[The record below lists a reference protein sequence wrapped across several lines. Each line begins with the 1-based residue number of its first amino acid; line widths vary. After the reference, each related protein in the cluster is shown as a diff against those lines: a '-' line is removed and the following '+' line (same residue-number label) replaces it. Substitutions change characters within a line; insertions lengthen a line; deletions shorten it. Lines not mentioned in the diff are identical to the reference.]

1 MSKKSIYVIKYLTFS
16 FAPVFLLAVAM
27 STLLIVGAKSNNNT
41 FEIILALV
49 ISVATITALILYF
62 SINIILFLSMIKKQ
76 EQKYKTTFNDNNA
89 RIFAKHFS
97 WIVLSD
103 NWVFSPG
110 KFAIFQNDIKSA
122 SMGEA
127 YSEYKSGVIYPVK
140 IKTFSGKVYKLK
152 LKSQQEARTLKKWS
166 RR

>member
-1 MSKKSIYVIKYLTFS
+1 
-16 FAPVFLLAVAM
+16 
-27 STLLIVGAKSNNNT
+27 
-41 FEIILALV
+41 
-49 ISVATITALILYF
+49 
-62 SINIILFLSMIKKQ
+62 MIKKQ

-122 SMGEA
+122 STGEA

-152 LKSQQEARTLKKWS
+152 LKSQQEARTLRKWS